1 VVSRVVCSRAYL
13 SGARE
18 EPRKSEEVRRSLFF
32 FFFFREKK
40 TFCFCVVV
48 VAKNWIANGNIL
60 HKSLTLSLFTHHGR
74 AKNQIVQ
81 KNESDERDLLTVSG
95 GE

>member
-1 VVSRVVCSRAYL
+1 
-13 SGARE
+13 
-18 EPRKSEEVRRSLFF
+18 
-32 FFFFREKK
+32 
-40 TFCFCVVV
+40 VVV